1 MLGRRPLAASTRQQ
15 IWATWPH
22 EAHRCGMLVSAV
34 RRMQELNERIDVRI
48 HDEDALAEIELT
60 SDLMIAA
67 SEQDTALTQEQV
79 DAILGLR
86 RG

>member
-1 MLGRRPLAASTRQQ
+1 
-15 IWATWPH
+15 
-22 EAHRCGMLVSAV
+22 MLVSAV

>member
-1 MLGRRPLAASTRQQ
+1 MK
-15 IWATWPH
+15 
-22 EAHRCGMLVSAV
+22 
-34 RRMQELNERIDVRI
+34 ERIDVRV

-79 DAILGLR
+79 DVILGLR
-86 RG
+86 PA

>member
-1 MLGRRPLAASTRQQ
+1 MGQLAPRRPPLRHAGISRQED
-15 IWATWPH
+15 A
-22 EAHRCGMLVSAV
+22 GV
-34 RRMQELNERIDVRI
+34 NERSDVRI

-86 RG
+86 PA

>member
-1 MLGRRPLAASTRQQ
+1 
-15 IWATWPH
+15 
-22 EAHRCGMLVSAV
+22 VK
-34 RRMQELNERIDVRI
+34 ERIDVRV

-79 DAILGLR
+79 DVILGLR
-86 RG
+86 PA